1 MGTALMDR
9 YMWCLREIE
18 TLADKLKFLVTHRML
33 NSDVR
38 DAQVRFLINNGWC
51 AIDTYALRKGTA
63 LTSGWVKDCSAE
75 EVKNAKLEMGR
86 IAQEGA

>member
-1 MGTALMDR
+1 MGAGLIDR
-9 YMWCLREIE
+9 YMRCLREME
-18 TLADKLKFLVTHRML
+18 TLSNKLKFLLIRRT
-33 NSDVR
+33 SKPDVR
-38 DAQVRFLINNGWC
+38 DAQARFLINNGWC
-51 AIDTYALRKGTA
+51 VINTNALRKGTA